1 MQQIAYNSYLKGTFV
16 IKKMAKTSK
25 NQARKVLAERL
36 FIEEGL
42 IAKAISEQ
50 LNISEQT
57 ISKWRTVGKW
67 DDKRA
72 ELLASPHKLRE
83 ILMRELKT
91 VAEGGLSKV
100 DADALAKINKVIE
113 TISDRISV
121 QVVFSV
127 FKEFDNWMADQDPK
141 MAVEFTEWHKQFIL
155 YKINLE
161 G

>member
-1 MQQIAYNSYLKGTFV
+1 MGFLHLKHYKNMSNLLT
-16 IKKMAKTSK
+16 
-25 NQARKVLAERL
+25 NQAKKVMAERM
-36 FIEEGL
+36 FVEDGMT
-42 IAKAISEQ
+42 AKAIAEQ
-50 LNISEQT
+50 LDVSEQT
-57 ISKWRTVGKW
+57 LSKWRKGKEGEKSW

-72 ELLASPHKLRE
+72 EMLASPHKIKE
-83 ILMRELKT
+83 ILLKELIL
-91 VAEGGLSKV
+91 VAGGGTSKV

-113 TISDRISV
+113 SLSDKISV

-141 MAVEFTEWHKQFIL
+141 TAVLFTEWHKQFLL

>member
-1 MQQIAYNSYLKGTFV
+1 M
-16 IKKMAKTSK
+16 SK
-25 NQARKVLAERL
+25 LLTNQAKKVMAERM
-36 FIEEGL
+36 FIEDGMT
-42 IAKAISEQ
+42 AKAIAEQ
-50 LNISEQT
+50 LELSEQT
-57 ISKWRTVGKW
+57 LSKWRKGKDGEKSW

-72 ELLASPHKLRE
+72 EMLASPHKIKE
-83 ILMRELKT
+83 ILLKELIL
-91 VAEGGLSKV
+91 VAGGGKSLV

-113 TISDRISV
+113 TLSDKISV

-141 MAVEFTEWHKQFIL
+141 TAVLFTEWHKQFLL

>member
-1 MQQIAYNSYLKGTFV
+1 MSSLLT
-16 IKKMAKTSK
+16 
-25 NQARKVLAERL
+25 NQAKKVMAERM
-36 FIEEGL
+36 FVEDGMT
-42 IAKAISEQ
+42 AKAIAEQ
-50 LNISEQT
+50 LDVSEQT
-57 ISKWRTVGKW
+57 LSKWRKGKEGEKSW

-72 ELLASPHKLRE
+72 EMLASPHKIKE
-83 ILMRELKT
+83 ILLKELIL
-91 VAEGGLSKV
+91 VAGGEKSKV

-113 TISDRISV
+113 SLSDKISV

-141 MAVEFTEWHKQFIL
+141 TAILFTEWHKQFLL

>member
-1 MQQIAYNSYLKGTFV
+1 
-16 IKKMAKTSK
+16 MANLLT
-25 NQARKVLAERL
+25 NQAKKVMAERM
-36 FIEEGL
+36 FVEDGMT
-42 IAKAISEQ
+42 AKAIAEQ
-50 LNISEQT
+50 LEVSEQT
-57 ISKWRTVGKW
+57 LSKWRKGKEGEKSW

-72 ELLASPHKLRE
+72 EMLASPHKIKE
-83 ILMRELKT
+83 ILLKELIL
-91 VAEGGLSKV
+91 VAGGEKSKV

-113 TISDRISV
+113 SLSDKISV

-141 MAVEFTEWHKQFIL
+141 TAILFTEWHKQFLL

>member
-1 MQQIAYNSYLKGTFV
+1 M
-16 IKKMAKTSK
+16 SK
-25 NQARKVLAERL
+25 LLTNQAKKVMAERM
-36 FIEEGL
+36 FVEDGMT
-42 IAKAISEQ
+42 AKAIAEQ
-50 LNISEQT
+50 LDVSEQT
-57 ISKWRTVGKW
+57 LSKWRKGKEGEKSW

-72 ELLASPHKLRE
+72 EMLASPHKIKE
-83 ILMRELKT
+83 ILLKELIL
-91 VAEGGLSKV
+91 VAGGEKSKI

-113 TISDRISV
+113 SLSDKISV

-141 MAVEFTEWHKQFIL
+141 TAVQFTEWHKQFLL

>member
-1 MQQIAYNSYLKGTFV
+1 MSNLLT
-16 IKKMAKTSK
+16 
-25 NQARKVLAERL
+25 NQAKKVMAERM
-36 FIEEGL
+36 FVEDGMT
-42 IAKAISEQ
+42 AKAIAEQ
-50 LNISEQT
+50 LDVSEQT
-57 ISKWRTVGKW
+57 LSKWRKGKEGEKSW

-72 ELLASPHKLRE
+72 QMLASPHKIKE
-83 ILMRELKT
+83 ILFKELML
-91 VAEGGLSKV
+91 VAGGEKSAV

-113 TISDRISV
+113 SLSDKISA

-141 MAVEFTEWHKQFIL
+141 TAVLFTEWHKQFLL